1 MKENIDSKNIGNRKF
16 IIELRY
22 DPKVTM
28 LDVKGALVEKI
39 QETGVFPYSHWE
51 IGQSNV
57 SVRDAKQKEDSLNIT
72 LVTLNRINF
81 ISYKIDSVESF
92 YANFVKI
99 YDAIIKVLGQLS
111 ITRIGCR
118 IIGTYKSKSI
128 DYKDVLKNFQKSF
141 PATFLLEKYPAKDL
155 LFNLTYENGMY
166 QIGPVDANDD
176 FYIREFDIPNCNKH
190 VGIAIDTD
198 NYLTNETR
206 EINDKSLIKEV
217 YMLSL
222 SVEKELYSNLKDF

>member
-22 DPKVTM
+22 EAKVTM
-28 LDVKGALVEKI
+28 LDVKGTLVEKI
-39 QETGVFPYSHWE
+39 QETGVFPYNHWE
-51 IGQSNV
+51 IGQSDV
-57 SVRDAKQKEDSLNIT
+57 SIRDNKKKEDALNVV
-72 LVTLNRINF
+72 LVTLNRISF
-81 ISYKIDSVESF
+81 ISPKINSVESF
-92 YANFVKI
+92 YASFLKV
-99 YDAIIKVLGQLS
+99 YDAISTVLGQLT

-118 IIGTYKSKSI
+118 IIGTYKSKSS
-128 DYKDVLKNFQKSF
+128 DYKDVLQNFQNSF
-141 PATFLLEKYPAKDL
+141 PAKFLLEKYPAKDI

-166 QIGPVDANDD
+166 QIGPVDINDN
-176 FYIREFDIPNCNKH
+176 FYSREFETSDCNKH

-198 NYLTNETR
+198 NYLTNEAQ

-222 SVEKELYSNLKDF
+222 SVEKDLYSNLKDF

>member
-22 DPKVTM
+22 DAKVTM
-28 LDVKGALVEKI
+28 LDAKGALVEKI
-39 QETGVFPYSHWE
+39 LETGVFPCSHWE

-57 SVRDAKQKEDSLNIT
+57 AIRDTKQKEDALNVA

-81 ISYKIDSVESF
+81 ISHKIDSVESF
-92 YANFVKI
+92 YANFTKV
-99 YDAIIKVLGQLS
+99 YDAVTKVLGQLS

-118 IIGTYKSKSI
+118 IIGTYKSKSS
-128 DYKDVLKNFQKSF
+128 DYKDVLKSFLDSF
-141 PATFLLEKYPAKDL
+141 PAKFLLEKYPAKDL

-166 QIGPVDANDD
+166 QIGPVDMNDD
-176 FYIREFDIPNCNKH
+176 FYMREFNIPNCNKH

-222 SVEKELYSNLKDF
+222 SVEKELYSSLKDF

>member
-22 DPKVTM
+22 DSKVTM

-57 SVRDAKQKEDSLNIT
+57 SVRDAKQKEDSLNIA

-128 DYKDVLKNFQKSF
+128 DYKDVLKNFHNSF
-141 PATFLLEKYPAKDL
+141 PAAFLLEKYPAKDL

-176 FYIREFDIPNCNKH
+176 FYMREFDVPNCNKH

-222 SVEKELYSNLKDF
+222 SVEKDLYSNLKDF